1 MIGKCTSHIQIASAD
16 LIKSGNATGKETFL
30 VWDVETETL
39 AYKDMR
45 THTGRETVIALW
57 IAVRFFRPE
66 FITEN
71 SIEVQTARQ
80 WFERESVA
88 YLFFPRD
95 EVLFQCHGKLAIV
108 G

>member
-16 LIKSGNATGKETFL
+16 FIKSGNATGKETFL

-57 IAVRFFRPE
+57 ITVRFFCPK

-71 SIEVQTARQ
+71 SIELQTARQ
-80 WFERESVA
+80 RFKSPSRA
-88 YLFFPRD
+88 KLFLPRN
-95 EVLFQCHGKLAIV
+95 EILFQCHGNLAV
-108 G
+108 V

>member
-1 MIGKCTSHIQIASAD
+1 MIGKCTRYIQVAGAD
-16 LIKSGNATGKETFL
+16 FVKGRNATGEETLL
-30 VWDVETETL
+30 VRDMETETL
-39 AYKDMR
+39 ANEDVC

-80 WFERESVA
+80 WFESKSFA
-88 YLFFPRD
+88 YFFFPRD
-95 EVLFQCHGKLAIV
+95 EVLFQCHGKFAIV